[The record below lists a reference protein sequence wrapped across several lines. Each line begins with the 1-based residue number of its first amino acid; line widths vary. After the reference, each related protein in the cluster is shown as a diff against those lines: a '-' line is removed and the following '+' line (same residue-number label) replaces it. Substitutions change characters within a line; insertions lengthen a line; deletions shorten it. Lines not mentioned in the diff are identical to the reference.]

1 MSLLVVLITSKGK
14 QLFLPREWACQ
25 FVELWSC
32 TCVCGCMKERACS
45 CGFMYAYL
53 QEVYTEVVNRLAM
66 YVCKIHTTFQS
77 CITANGN
84 SCWTLMWSTLSFF
97 FFLCFHKSY
106 LIEANQQHMLSVWLI
121 AVTNTQTSFLYVLER
136 GFDIK

>member
-97 FFLCFHKSY
+97 FFFVFPQKLFNRGKPATHTLSMINSCY
-106 LIEANQQHMLSVWLI
+106 QHTDKLFVCSWKGI
-121 AVTNTQTSFLYVLER
+121 WH
-136 GFDIK
+136 